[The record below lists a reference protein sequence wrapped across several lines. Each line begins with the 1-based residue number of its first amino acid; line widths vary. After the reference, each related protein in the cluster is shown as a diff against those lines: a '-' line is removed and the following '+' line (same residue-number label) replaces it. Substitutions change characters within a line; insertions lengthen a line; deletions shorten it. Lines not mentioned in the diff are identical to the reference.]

1 MRNSVLTVEEAK
13 ELVIGNTT
21 VLETTEVLLG
31 ECPGLVL
38 AQDIISP
45 IDLPMFTNSAV
56 DGYALKSS
64 DIVGAG
70 QTGPVKLEVISTIRA
85 GEYPSFSLGP
95 GECAKIMTGAP
106 VPKGADSVV
115 MIEDTEEKEGILR
128 IMKVVRPKDHMRFQG
143 EEIQKGEVAI
153 ESGVELN
160 TAAVG
165 FIAEMGIKKIKVY
178 RKPKLAVVVSGEEL
192 AGPDEDLVPGKIR
205 DSNSIILSTVLSQ
218 DNTEL
223 LSVEHVKDEIPDIKK
238 KLIKAIE
245 RCDVVIITGGVSVGE
260 YDYVKGV
267 LEEIG
272 VQRIFWRVSQRPGG
286 PLYFGKK
293 ENTLVFGLP
302 GNPASVLVCYFEY
315 VRAALNK
322 MIGKE
327 DFFLFQVEAI
337 LTEEIRKTPGKTNFV
352 RGRLTIKDSE
362 YHVKPSGAQGSH
374 ILKSFALSNCLIV
387 FPKDETHLQI
397 LSKVSVHIL
406 PS

>member
-1 MRNSVLTVEEAK
+1 MLRMK
-13 ELVIGNTT
+13 F
-21 VLETTEVLLG
+21 
-31 ECPGLVL
+31 
-38 AQDIISP
+38 P
-45 IDLPMFTNSAV
+45 IL
-56 DGYALKSS
+56 
-64 DIVGAG
+64 
-70 QTGPVKLEVISTIRA
+70 
-85 GEYPSFSLGP
+85 
-95 GECAKIMTGAP
+95 
-106 VPKGADSVV
+106 
-115 MIEDTEEKEGILR
+115 
-128 IMKVVRPKDHMRFQG
+128 
-143 EEIQKGEVAI
+143 
-153 ESGVELN
+153 
-160 TAAVG
+160 
-165 FIAEMGIKKIKVY
+165 
-178 RKPKLAVVVSGEEL
+178 
-192 AGPDEDLVPGKIR
+192 
-205 DSNSIILSTVLSQ
+205 
-218 DNTEL
+218 
-223 LSVEHVKDEIPDIKK
+223 KK

-272 VQRIFWRVSQRPGG
+272 VHRIFWRVSQRPGG

-293 ENTLVFGLP
+293 ENTLIFGLP

-337 LTEEIRKTPGKTNFV
+337 LTEEIRKNPGKTNFV

>member
-160 TAAVG
+160 PAAVG

-192 AGPDEDLVPGKIR
+192 AGQDEDPAPGKIR
-205 DSNSIILSTVLSQ
+205 DTNSIILSTVLSQ

-223 LSVEHVKDEIPDIKK
+223 LSVEHVKDEISDIKK

-286 PLYFGKK
+286 PL
-293 ENTLVFGLP
+293 
-302 GNPASVLVCYFEY
+302 
-315 VRAALNK
+315 
-322 MIGKE
+322 
-327 DFFLFQVEAI
+327 
-337 LTEEIRKTPGKTNFV
+337 
-352 RGRLTIKDSE
+352 
-362 YHVKPSGAQGSH
+362 
-374 ILKSFALSNCLIV
+374 
-387 FPKDETHLQI
+387 
-397 LSKVSVHIL
+397 
-406 PS
+406 

>member
-1 MRNSVLTVEEAK
+1 MKNSVMTVEEAK

-31 ECPGLVL
+31 DSSGLVL

-45 IDLPMFTNSAV
+45 IDLPLFTNSAV

-64 DIVGAG
+64 DIIDAG
-70 QTGPVKLEVISTIRA
+70 QTGPVKLEAISTIRA

-160 TAAVG
+160 PAAVG

-192 AGPDEDLVPGKIR
+192 AGQDEDLAPGKIR
-205 DSNSIILSTVLSQ
+205 DTNSIILSTVLSQ

-223 LSVEHVKDEIPDIKK
+223 LSVEHVKDEISDIKK

-327 DFFLFQVEAI
+327 DLFLFDFKA
-337 LTEEIRKTPGKTNFV
+337 LLSEEIKKSQGKTHFV
-352 RGRLTIKDSE
+352 RGYLYKDGDN
-362 YHVKPSGAQGSH
+362 YYVKPSGAQGSH
-374 ILKSFALSNCLIV
+374 MLKSFALSNCLIV
-387 FPKDETHLQI
+387 VPKEVVSLPY
-397 LSKVSVHIL
+397 LSEVNVHIL
-406 PS
+406 PN